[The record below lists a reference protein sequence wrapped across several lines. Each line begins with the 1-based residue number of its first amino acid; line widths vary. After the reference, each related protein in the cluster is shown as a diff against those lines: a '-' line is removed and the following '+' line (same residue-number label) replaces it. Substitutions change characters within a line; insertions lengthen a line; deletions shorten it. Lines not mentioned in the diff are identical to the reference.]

1 MKNKIIISAILIL
14 CIVITSKI
22 VSDNSVEKTNNFIS
36 TPNNQNK
43 YSNQQVDFVFAA
55 EKSIETVVH
64 IKSKFLIDNIYRYY
78 DPFEDF
84 FFGDGYKYYN
94 KPKERSSS
102 GSGVIISSDGYI
114 VTNNHVI
121 NKAKEIEVVMNNNQV
136 YDAELIGTDETT
148 DLALLKIKAN
158 NLPHISFSNSDNVK
172 VGQWVLAVGNPFNL
186 NSTVTAGIISA
197 KGRSLNL
204 LNNPHAIESFLQTD
218 AAINPG
224 NSGGALINE
233 NGNLVGIN
241 SKIFSKT
248 GAYQGIGFA
257 IPSNL
262 VVQISSELIQF
273 GKIRTTWIGNFR
285 VTRVRINLESGVV
298 NALKIVEI
306 DNFGPLYEKGVRA
319 NDIIIEINEEAG
331 TWSNLTKSLRLA
343 GLGNNIKLKL
353 YTKKEYKY
361 VEINSD
367 QIKKINLGA

>member
-22 VSDNSVEKTNNFIS
+22 VSDNSVEKTNNFIT

-78 DPFEDF
+78 DPLEDF

-158 NLPHISFSNSDNVK
+158 NLQHISFSNSDNVK

-224 NSGGALINE
+224 NSGGALV
-233 NGNLVGIN
+233 NLDGELIGIN
-241 SKIFSKT
+241 TAIKSNT
-248 GAYQGIGFA
+248 GSYTGYGFA
-257 IPSNL
+257 IPSNIVQKIINDIKKFGEVKRAFIGIQIMEVNDEIKKYYSL
-262 VVQISSELIQF
+262 NETSGVLITKIIDGGAASKTEMREKDIIVSIDGEKIETIANLHEQISKYRPGDNILCEISRN
-273 GKIRTTWIGNFR
+273 GKILSFE
-285 VTRVRINLESGVV
+285 LELE
-298 NALKIVEI
+298 N
-306 DNFGPLYEKGVRA
+306 
-319 NDIIIEINEEAG
+319 
-331 TWSNLTKSLRLA
+331 
-343 GLGNNIKLKL
+343 
-353 YTKKEYKY
+353 
-361 VEINSD
+361 
-367 QIKKINLGA
+367 